1 MNCGEPIYCW
11 VWLTLCMIG
20 CTQEAIPT
28 ASISSNTK
36 VAKSLA
42 MPTDDDV
49 PQEHLAFLPPT
60 AETAQT
66 LVQPIPSQESE
77 ISVPS
82 RSNTLHSLVKGA
94 LIHVENKETTA
105 AVIPRG
111 RDFDNLSKPIVKL
124 SGQHEKTCLVKIG
137 DVFPSLTVTTLSGDV
152 DSLSNYYG
160 DRLTVVVFWT
170 NKQPYAL
177 QQYKDL
183 ENDILEPYGPD
194 GVSVIATNVGDSI
207 EEVEGQMNAYGRSFS
222 NFVDPDRTAFYAV
235 ATRKLPRSY
244 LLDANGKIV
253 WFDIEYSQSTRREL
267 DWAIRYF
274 LSGQS

>member
-1 MNCGEPIYCW
+1 MNYGEPIYGW
-11 VWLTLCMIG
+11 VWLALCMLG

-36 VAKSLA
+36 AAKSLE
-42 MPTDDDV
+42 MPTDKDV
-49 PQEHLAFLPPT
+49 SQGYSTFLSPT
-60 AETAQT
+60 AERAQA
-66 LVQPIPSQESE
+66 LVQPLQSQESA
-77 ISVPS
+77 INVPS
-82 RSNTLHSLVKGA
+82 RSNALRSLVKGN
-94 LIHVENKETTA
+94 LVHMETTA
-105 AVIPRG
+105 AAIPR
-111 RDFDNLSKPIVKL
+111 RHDFDNLSKPIVKL
-124 SGQHEKTCLVKIG
+124 SGQHEQTCLVKIG
-137 DVFPSLTVTTLSGDV
+137 DVFPSLTVTTLSGD
-152 DSLSNYYG
+152 SGLLSNYYG
-160 DRLTVVVFWT
+160 DRLTLVVFWT

-207 EEVEGQMNAYGRSFS
+207 EEVEGQMNEYGRSFP
-222 NFVDPDRTAFYAV
+222 NFVDPDRTAFYAI

-244 LLDANGKIV
+244 LLDVNGKIV